1 MKIATYLINLDGS
14 DERLSAI
21 SAALQKHG
29 IAFERVP
36 AVDGRQFDVQ
46 ALDCYQEQEALSYM
60 GRQLVGG
67 EIGCYLS
74 HLECAKRFLASDSDA
89 LVVIEDDMQVDINF
103 LPIIENALRWLA
115 QQHPHWEVINY
126 GNQKMKIATPL
137 HSVKEQGQTFAL
149 CHAHYFPM
157 TTTGIVWSRSGAQ
170 AFVDASG
177 QIFAPVDNFY
187 GIGKL
192 GATAAIA
199 LRRPWSQPRAQ
210 RAKSTQVANAR
221 RTGASGITIFPSNG
235 ACGSINSW
243 RRTTN
248 ILARTKACSL

>member
-137 HSVKEQGQTFAL
+137 HSVKEEGQTFAL

-177 QIFAPVDNFY
+177 QIFAPVDNFLRHWQTRRNRGY
-187 GIGKL
+187 CFAPPLVTTTGSESEIDTGSKRKAHRREWYYYFSKQRRLWVDKFLAAHHKYL
-192 GATAAIA
+192 G
-199 LRRPWSQPRAQ
+199 
-210 RAKSTQVANAR
+210 
-221 RTGASGITIFPSNG
+221 SN
-235 ACGSINSW
+235 
-243 RRTTN
+243 
-248 ILARTKACSL
+248 